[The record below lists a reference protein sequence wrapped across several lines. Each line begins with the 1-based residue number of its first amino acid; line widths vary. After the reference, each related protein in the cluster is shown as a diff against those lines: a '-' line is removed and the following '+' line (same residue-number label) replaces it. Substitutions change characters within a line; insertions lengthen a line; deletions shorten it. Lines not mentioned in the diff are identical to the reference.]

1 MSEGDDQPDVFI
13 TDVVGHGPETGAVV
27 SNTRI
32 RARDLTEQHV
42 GQFVGCYDSD
52 VEVNYSAKILKVKH
66 FAEGNVPGVSVWI
79 RHSALP
85 DGRPSRD
92 ERTHVPFDYEFE
104 LIDMMAW

>member
-1 MSEGDDQPDVFI
+1 MSEDDDQPDVFV

-27 SNTRI
+27 SNKRI
-32 RARDLTEQHV
+32 KARDLTEEHV
-42 GQFVGCYDSD
+42 GQFVGCYDPD
-52 VEVNYSAKILKVKH
+52 VGANYGAKILKVRH
-66 FAEGNVPGVSVWI
+66 FNEGKVPGVSVWI

-85 DGRPSRD
+85 DGRPARD